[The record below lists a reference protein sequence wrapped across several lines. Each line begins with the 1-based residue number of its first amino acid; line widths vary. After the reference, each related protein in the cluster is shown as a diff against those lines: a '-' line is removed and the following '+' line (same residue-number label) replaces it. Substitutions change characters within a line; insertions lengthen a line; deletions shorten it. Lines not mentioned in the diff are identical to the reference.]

1 MRDFFAKNP
10 IVKAFFKGFDRKDE
24 KIVLNYFKTSEV
36 EMGERLIRKDTKD
49 RCIIIV
55 VAGKFIQFG
64 NNSERDIEYKEGAV
78 IGVDEFLKN
87 NEWTRDIICEQEGVI
102 CKFTE
107 ESMLDMIQ
115 TQPMTAIKML
125 RRIVRHQCYDY
136 IYQHKLEQRENFEY
150 FLVQD
155 EDLFIDMK
163 LNYRVPEE
171 KEWQE
176 RINDRHVSD
185 ATKAKK
191 GREFESLPFFL
202 ADEFKKLAGDRI
214 QGLGGPHD

>member
-10 IVKAFFKGFDRKDE
+10 IVKGFFKGFDRKDE

-87 NEWTRDIICEQEGVI
+87 NEWTRDIICE
-102 CKFTE
+102 
-107 ESMLDMIQ
+107 
-115 TQPMTAIKML
+115 
-125 RRIVRHQCYDY
+125 
-136 IYQHKLEQRENFEY
+136 
-150 FLVQD
+150 
-155 EDLFIDMK
+155 
-163 LNYRVPEE
+163 
-171 KEWQE
+171 
-176 RINDRHVSD
+176 
-185 ATKAKK
+185 
-191 GREFESLPFFL
+191 
-202 ADEFKKLAGDRI
+202 
-214 QGLGGPHD
+214 